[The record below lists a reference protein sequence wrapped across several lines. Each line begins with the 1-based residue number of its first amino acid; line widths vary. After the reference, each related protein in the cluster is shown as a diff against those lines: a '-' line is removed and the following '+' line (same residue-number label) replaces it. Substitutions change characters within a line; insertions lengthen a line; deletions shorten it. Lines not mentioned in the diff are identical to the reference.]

1 MLVKVAM
8 AIGQPLVFVREVSP
22 ALGFGATQERCML
35 ATEPR
40 MTPVAIFVGHFDTR
54 SKPAPTSW

>member
-8 AIGQPLVFVREVSP
+8 AIGQPLVFLCQVKPSI
-22 ALGFGATQERCML
+22 ALGITQERCML
-35 ATEPR
+35 ATKPR